1 MAIFTSFFPGGI
13 YPDHYNPPLP
23 EFDYL
28 PFFEEIVDFDKA
40 TQTTHTS
47 SAINFDLAN
56 GLKLKLVG
64 SGFTFG
70 SGGNATGGTVTGFVV
85 YLHNGTT
92 KMQQLTGL
100 NISLETFLDAAAA
113 YNQFDLA
120 RFLMRGNDTLTGNGG
135 DQTLI
140 GYAGNDTFIGGAG
153 GDFVQGGEGK
163 DTYDGNGSDGD
174 TLAFDDAYYTP
185 TAFRGIALDSTKGTV
200 IDAWG
205 NIETFREFENFR
217 GTQFRDSF
225 IGSSIDEQF
234 MGLGGRDTIDGGGGF
249 DVVRY
254 DRDQRR
260 EGTGSVTVNLVTQRA
275 IDGFGQLDTL
285 KNIEGARTGSAS
297 DKLYGNSVDNLLRA
311 GGGNDLLSGGLGN
324 DNLRGEGGRDTF
336 LFNTALNATTNV
348 DNIRDFDAAADT
360 IRLENAI
367 FSALTATGTLA
378 SVAFR
383 ANTTGL
389 AADSTDRIIYETD
402 TGELYYDSNG
412 NAAGGGVH
420 FATIENKVA
429 LTAADF
435 FIV

>member
-1 MAIFTSFFPGGI
+1 MANFTSFFPGGI
-13 YPDHYNPPLP
+13 YPDHYSPPLP
-23 EFDYL
+23 GFDYL

-40 TQTTHTS
+40 TRTTNTS

-56 GLKLKLVG
+56 GLKLQLVG

-70 SGGNATGGTVTGFVV
+70 SGGHATGGTLTGFVV

-113 YNQFDLA
+113 YNQYDLA
-120 RFLMRGNDTLTGNGG
+120 RFLLRGNDTLTGNGG
-135 DQTLI
+135 DQTLV

-163 DTYDGNGSDGD
+163 DTYDGNGSDRD
-174 TLAFDDAYYTP
+174 TLSFDDAYYTP
-185 TAFRGIALDSTKGTV
+185 TAYRGVALDSTKGMLT
-200 IDAWG
+200 DAWG
-205 NIETFREFENFR
+205 NVETFKEFENFR

-254 DRDQRR
+254 DGDQRR
-260 EGTGSVTVNLVTQRA
+260 EGTGRVTVSLLSQRA
-275 IDGFGQLDTL
+275 TDGFGQVDTL

-297 DKLYGNSVDNLLRA
+297 DILYGNSADNLLRA
-311 GGGNDLLSGGLGN
+311 GGGNDFLSGGLGN
-324 DNLRGEGGRDTF
+324 DRLRGEGGSDTF
-336 LFNTALNATTNV
+336 VFNTALNATTNV
-348 DNIRDFDAAADT
+348 DSIRDFDAAADT

-378 SVAFR
+378 SAAFL

-389 AADSTDRIIYETD
+389 AANSSDRIIYETD
-402 TGELYYDSNG
+402 TGALYYDSNG

-435 FIV
+435 FVV